1 MLISQLQKTVGF
13 GQMYAAFFSVHFSLS
28 FALCFALLSP
38 PPKICDFYF
47 DKTEKKSKRTW
58 SFLPEIREVEQK
70 KIISLYKHENTL
82 SFLHKNWRLILQSFW
97 LFYLCLMI
105 LFNISWIWNNPT
117 NIFIFVKFEADTD
130 IGMGQSW
137 YPTHRDW
144 FGDGHGTQ
152 VQPIRS
158 LLQYVSA
165 EAEETLI
172 TSHLLGAIVTW
183 KRPAAMFP
191 PK

>member
-1 MLISQLQKTVGF
+1 MTITPLLLLLLLLHKMLISQLQKTVGF

-117 NIFIFVKFEADTD
+117 NIFIFVKFEGFFFKTEHFWRFFLFYNFW
-130 IGMGQSW
+130 S
-137 YPTHRDW
+137 
-144 FGDGHGTQ
+144 
-152 VQPIRS
+152 S
-158 LLQYVSA
+158 
-165 EAEETLI
+165 
-172 TSHLLGAIVTW
+172 
-183 KRPAAMFP
+183 
-191 PK
+191 